1 MKRSRDFLMFAAVGS
16 YWTIQGSMAD
26 AIPAGEPGH
35 HSHVKPFFEA
45 YCIQC
50 HGPATDEFRA

>member
-1 MKRSRDFLMFAAVGS
+1 MFAAVGS